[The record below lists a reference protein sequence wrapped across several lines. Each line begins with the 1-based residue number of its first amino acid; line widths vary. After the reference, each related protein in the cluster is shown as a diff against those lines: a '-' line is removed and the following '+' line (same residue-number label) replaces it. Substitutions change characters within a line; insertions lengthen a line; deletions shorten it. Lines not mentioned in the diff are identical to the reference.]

1 MIRGKIHGGVAYSC
15 VGCVPANHAIPV
27 IGCGYR
33 PRLTALI
40 NGLGLL
46 CRTSASG
53 GNQPKI
59 VTSLFGRVC
68 YRTAAGRSSNLSND
82 LFTHDS
88 GLNDPGLLATASTLF
103 PS

>member
-15 VGCVPANHAIPV
+15 VGCAPANHAIPV

-40 NGLGLL
+40 NGLGSL

-53 GNQPKI
+53 GNQPTI
-59 VTSLFGRVC
+59 VTSLFRRVWLP
-68 YRTAAGRSSNLSND
+68 N
-82 LFTHDS
+82 S
-88 GLNDPGLLATASTLF
+88 GWQIDAPRVARA
-103 PS
+103 